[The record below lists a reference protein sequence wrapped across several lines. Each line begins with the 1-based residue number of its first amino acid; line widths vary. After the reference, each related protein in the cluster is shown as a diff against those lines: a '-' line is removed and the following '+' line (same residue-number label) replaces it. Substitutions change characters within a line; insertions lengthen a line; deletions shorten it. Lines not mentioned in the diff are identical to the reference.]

1 MGKIDNRI
9 ALVTGGGT
17 GIGRAIAERL
27 ANEGAKVIIV
37 GRREYKLKEVADS
50 NKNIHYVAGDITK
63 TETIT
68 KIVEFI
74 DSNFEGTL
82 DILVNNAGWC
92 PVAPLKNITIED
104 YDKAFNLDVRALV
117 EVTINML
124 PKILK
129 SKGTILNISSVGA
142 THRAK
147 NLSMYIG
154 GKGAVENFTRCW
166 ALELADDGVRVN
178 AIAPG
183 AIQTEIWDVKGLTE
197 EQSRKHQESVTS
209 GIPMGRIA
217 DPMEVANVA
226 LFLVS
231 DDASYVTGAI
241 YAVDGGTGAF

>member
-37 GRREYKLKEVADS
+37 GRREYKLKEVAHS

-74 DSNFEGTL
+74 DSNFEGRL